1 MRRRLFC
8 GARQGILDDKGKP
21 LTGIRLYIILSKVS
35 ILTWVKYML
44 EEFLRRS
51 ALFDFYGALL
61 TEKQRRCLA
70 MSLFEDYSL
79 SEIGDAL
86 GISRQAVHDM
96 LHRAEQTMEEYE
108 TRLGLI
114 ARKDSERKALAQVY
128 KELSE
133 LRVNDE
139 AARKRLLKM
148 IAPFAGVEDT
158 K

>member
-1 MRRRLFC
+1 M
-8 GARQGILDDKGKP
+8 
-21 LTGIRLYIILSKVS
+21 TGRMLYRILSHVS
-35 ILTWVKYML
+35 IWAWVKNML
-44 EEFLRRS
+44 EAFLRRS

-70 MSLFEDYSL
+70 MSLYEDYSL
-79 SEIGDAL
+79 MEIGEAL

-114 ARKDSERKALAQVY
+114 ARQDAERKVLAQIY
-128 KELSE
+128 GELSA
-133 LRVNDE
+133 LRADDE
-139 AARKRLLKM
+139 ASRNRILRML
-148 IAPFAGVEDT
+148 APFAGLEDA